1 MLRNGNEGMST
12 IPGFSQIQFEGFCRF
27 INQAL
32 AEELDKFPTIKD
44 PDHEIAFQLFA
55 KGYQLL
61 EPSIK
66 ERNAVYESLTYS
78 SELYV
83 SARLIFGFDVQKQT
97 ISIGNIPIMN
107 SLGTFIINGIYRIV
121 INQILLSP
129 GIYYRSELDH
139 KGISIYTGTI
149 ISDWG
154 GRLELAI
161 DKKERIWARV
171 SRKQKISILVLLSA
185 MGLNLR
191 EILDNVSYPEI
202 FLSFPNAKEK
212 KRIESKEKAILEFY
226 QQFAC
231 VGGDLVF
238 SESLCEELQKKF
250 FQQKCELGRIG
261 RRNMNRRL
269 NLDIPQNNTFL
280 LPRDVLAAT
289 DHLIGM
295 KFGTGILDDDDMN
308 HLKNKRI
315 RSVADL
321 LQDQF
326 GLALGRLQHAVQK
339 TIRRVFI
346 RQSKPTPQTLVTPT
360 STSILLITTYETFFG
375 TYPLSQVFDQTNP
388 LTQTV
393 HGRKVSCL
401 GPGGLTGRT
410 ASFRSRD
417 IHPSHYGR
425 ICPIDTSEGINVGLT
440 GSLAIHARIDH
451 LWGSIESP
459 FYEISAEKEKK
470 KKRER
475 WFIYH
480 QIEMSII

>member
-12 IPGFSQIQFEGFCRF
+12 IPGFSQIQFEGSCRF
-27 INQAL
+27 INQGL
-32 AEELDKFPTIKD
+32 AEELEKFPTIKD
-44 PDHEIAFQLFA
+44 PDHEISFQLFA

-66 ERNAVYESLTYS
+66 ERDAVYESLTYS
-78 SELYV
+78 SKLYV

-129 GIYYRSELDH
+129 GIYYRLELDH

-154 GRLELAI
+154 GRSELAI

-171 SRKQKISILVLLSA
+171 SRKQKISILVLSSA
-185 MGLNLR
+185 MGSNLK

-269 NLDIPQNNTFL
+269 NLDIPQNITFL

-295 KFGTGILDDDDMN
+295 KFETGILDDDDMN

-339 TIRRVFI
+339 TI
-346 RQSKPTPQTLVTPT
+346 L
-360 STSILLITTYETFFG
+360 
-375 TYPLSQVFDQTNP
+375 FDQTNP

-451 LWGSIESP
+451 W
-459 FYEISAEKEKK
+459 
-470 KKRER
+470 
-475 WFIYH
+475 
-480 QIEMSII
+480 

>member
-1 MLRNGNEGMST
+1 MT
-12 IPGFSQIQFEGFCRF
+12 YAFCY
-27 INQAL
+27 
-32 AEELDKFPTIKD
+32 
-44 PDHEIAFQLFA
+44 HFQLEDPLI
-55 KGYQLL
+55 QLKEDSKWIDVFDFHWRLGIDGLSLGSILLTGFITTLATLAAWPVTRNSQLFYFLMLAMYSGQIGLFSSRDLLLFFIMWEL
-61 EPSIK
+61 ELIPVYLLLSMWGGK
-66 ERNAVYESLTYS
+66 RRLYSAVYESLTYS

-154 GRLELAI
+154 GRSELAI

-171 SRKQKISILVLLSA
+171 SRKQKISILVLSSA
-185 MGLNLR
+185 MGSNLR
-191 EILDNVSYPEI
+191 EILDNVCYHEI

-250 FQQKCELGRIG
+250 FQQKCELGRVG

-326 GLALGRLQHAVQK
+326 GLALGLLQHAVQK

-375 TYPLSQVFDQTNP
+375 TYP
-388 LTQTV
+388 
-393 HGRKVSCL
+393 
-401 GPGGLTGRT
+401 
-410 ASFRSRD
+410 
-417 IHPSHYGR
+417 
-425 ICPIDTSEGINVGLT
+425 
-440 GSLAIHARIDH
+440 
-451 LWGSIESP
+451 
-459 FYEISAEKEKK
+459 
-470 KKRER
+470 
-475 WFIYH
+475 
-480 QIEMSII
+480 

>member
-1 MLRNGNEGMST
+1 MST
-12 IPGFSQIQFEGFCRF
+12 ILGFSQIQFEGFCRF
-27 INQAL
+27 INQGL
-32 AEELDKFPTIKD
+32 AEELEKFLTIKD

-66 ERNAVYESLTYS
+66 ERDVVYESLTYS

-107 SLGTFIINGIYRIV
+107 SLGTFIINGICRIV

-149 ISDWG
+149 ISYWG
-154 GRLELAI
+154 GRSELAI

-171 SRKQKISILVLLSA
+171 SRKQKISIL
-185 MGLNLR
+185 
-191 EILDNVSYPEI
+191 
-202 FLSFPNAKEK
+202 EK

-238 SESLCEELQKKF
+238 SESLCKELQKKF
-250 FQQKCELGRIG
+250 FQQKCELRRIG
-261 RRNMNRRL
+261 RRNMNRRR

-280 LPRDVLAAT
+280 LPRDVLAAM
-289 DHLIGM
+289 DQLIGM
-295 KFGTGILDDDDMN
+295 KFGTGILDNDDMN

-326 GLALGRLQHAVQK
+326 KLALGRLQHAVQK

-346 RQSKPTPQTLVTPT
+346 L
-360 STSILLITTYETFFG
+360 
-375 TYPLSQVFDQTNP
+375 FDQTNP

-410 ASFRSRD
+410 ASFWSRD

-425 ICPIDTSEGINVGLT
+425 ICPIDTSGGINVGLT
-440 GSLAIHARIDH
+440 GSLAIHPKIDH
-451 LWGSIESP
+451 L
-459 FYEISAEKEKK
+459 KQ
-470 KKRER
+470 KKRKER
-475 WFIYH
+475 QVVYLSPNRYEYYMIAAGNSLSLNQGIQEEQVVPARYRQEFLTIVIYAYRFIG
-480 QIEMSII
+480 SFFDR

>member
-27 INQAL
+27 INQGL
-32 AEELDKFPTIKD
+32 AEELEKFPTIKD
-44 PDHEIAFQLFA
+44 PDHEIAFQFFA

-66 ERNAVYESLTYS
+66 ERDAVYESLTYS

-154 GRLELAI
+154 GRSELAI

-171 SRKQKISILVLLSA
+171 SRKQKISILVLSSA

-212 KRIESKEKAILEFY
+212 KEIESKEKAILEFY

-250 FQQKCELGRIG
+250 FQQKCELGRVG

-289 DHLIGM
+289 DQLIGM

-326 GLALGRLQHAVQK
+326 GLALGRLQHVVQK

-346 RQSKPTPQTLVTPT
+346 RQSKPTPQTLVAPT
-360 STSILLITTYETFFG
+360 STSILLITTYETFFWHIS
-375 TYPLSQVFDQTNP
+375 LIS
-388 LTQTV
+388 
-393 HGRKVSCL
+393 
-401 GPGGLTGRT
+401 
-410 ASFRSRD
+410 SF
-417 IHPSHYGR
+417 
-425 ICPIDTSEGINVGLT
+425 
-440 GSLAIHARIDH
+440 
-451 LWGSIESP
+451 
-459 FYEISAEKEKK
+459 
-470 KKRER
+470 
-475 WFIYH
+475 
-480 QIEMSII
+480 

>member
-1 MLRNGNEGMST
+1 M
-12 IPGFSQIQFEGFCRF
+12 
-27 INQAL
+27 
-32 AEELDKFPTIKD
+32 
-44 PDHEIAFQLFA
+44 
-55 KGYQLL
+55 
-61 EPSIK
+61 
-66 ERNAVYESLTYS
+66 
-78 SELYV
+78 
-83 SARLIFGFDVQKQT
+83 QKQT

-154 GRLELAI
+154 GRSELAI

-171 SRKQKISILVLLSA
+171 SRKQKISILVLSSA
-185 MGLNLR
+185 MGSNLR

-339 TIRRVFI
+339 TICRVFI
-346 RQSKPTPQTLVTPT
+346 RQSNLTPN
-360 STSILLITTYETFFG
+360 FG
-375 TYPLSQVFDQTNP
+375 NSNFN
-388 LTQTV
+388 
-393 HGRKVSCL
+393 
-401 GPGGLTGRT
+401 
-410 ASFRSRD
+410 FNF
-417 IHPSHYGR
+417 
-425 ICPIDTSEGINVGLT
+425 INNYL
-440 GSLAIHARIDH
+440 
-451 LWGSIESP
+451 
-459 FYEISAEKEKK
+459 
-470 KKRER
+470 
-475 WFIYH
+475 
-480 QIEMSII
+480 

>member
-1 MLRNGNEGMST
+1 
-12 IPGFSQIQFEGFCRF
+12 
-27 INQAL
+27 
-32 AEELDKFPTIKD
+32 
-44 PDHEIAFQLFA
+44 
-55 KGYQLL
+55 
-61 EPSIK
+61 
-66 ERNAVYESLTYS
+66 
-78 SELYV
+78 
-83 SARLIFGFDVQKQT
+83 
-97 ISIGNIPIMN
+97 
-107 SLGTFIINGIYRIV
+107 
-121 INQILLSP
+121 
-129 GIYYRSELDH
+129 
-139 KGISIYTGTI
+139 
-149 ISDWG
+149 
-154 GRLELAI
+154 
-161 DKKERIWARV
+161 
-171 SRKQKISILVLLSA
+171 
-185 MGLNLR
+185 MGSNLR

-238 SESLCEELQKKF
+238 SQSPYARNYK
-250 FQQKCELGRIG
+250 GRIG

-393 HGRKVSCL
+393 HG
-401 GPGGLTGRT
+401 
-410 ASFRSRD
+410 
-417 IHPSHYGR
+417 
-425 ICPIDTSEGINVGLT
+425 
-440 GSLAIHARIDH
+440 
-451 LWGSIESP
+451 
-459 FYEISAEKEKK
+459 
-470 KKRER
+470 
-475 WFIYH
+475 
-480 QIEMSII
+480 

>member
-66 ERNAVYESLTYS
+66 ERDAVYESLTYS

-154 GRLELAI
+154 GRSELAI

-185 MGLNLR
+185 MGSNLR

-202 FLSFPNAKEK
+202 FCLS
-212 KRIESKEKAILEFY
+212 RMLRRRRGLS
-226 QQFAC
+226 
-231 VGGDLVF
+231 
-238 SESLCEELQKKF
+238 QKKKLF
-250 FQQKCELGRIG
+250 WSFI
-261 RRNMNRRL
+261 N
-269 NLDIPQNNTFL
+269 NL
-280 LPRDVLAAT
+280 LA
-289 DHLIGM
+289 
-295 KFGTGILDDDDMN
+295 
-308 HLKNKRI
+308 
-315 RSVADL
+315 
-321 LQDQF
+321 
-326 GLALGRLQHAVQK
+326 
-339 TIRRVFI
+339 
-346 RQSKPTPQTLVTPT
+346 
-360 STSILLITTYETFFG
+360 
-375 TYPLSQVFDQTNP
+375 
-388 LTQTV
+388 
-393 HGRKVSCL
+393 
-401 GPGGLTGRT
+401 
-410 ASFRSRD
+410 
-417 IHPSHYGR
+417 
-425 ICPIDTSEGINVGLT
+425 
-440 GSLAIHARIDH
+440 
-451 LWGSIESP
+451 
-459 FYEISAEKEKK
+459 
-470 KKRER
+470 
-475 WFIYH
+475 
-480 QIEMSII
+480 

>member
-1 MLRNGNEGMST
+1 MST

-27 INQAL
+27 INQGL
-32 AEELDKFPTIKD
+32 ADELEKFPTIKD

-66 ERNAVYESLTYS
+66 ERDAVYESLTYS

-154 GRLELAI
+154 GRSELAI

-171 SRKQKISILVLLSA
+171 SRKQKISILVLSSA
-185 MGLNLR
+185 MGSNLR

-250 FQQKCELGRIG
+250 FQQKCELGRVG

-315 RSVADL
+315 RSVANL

-326 GLALGRLQHAVQK
+326 GLALGRLQNAVQK
-339 TIRRVFI
+339 TIRKSYILKLIHQVDEKIHGR
-346 RQSKPTPQTLVTPT
+346 STGPYSLVTQQPVRGRAKQGGQRVGEMEVWALEGFARQE
-360 STSILLITTYETFFG
+360 ILNATIWGKRVPNHED
-375 TYPLSQVFDQTNP
+375 PP
-388 LTQTV
+388 E
-393 HGRKVSCL
+393 
-401 GPGGLTGRT
+401 
-410 ASFRSRD
+410 SFRVLVREL
-417 IHPSHYGR
+417 R
-425 ICPIDTSEGINVGLT
+425 
-440 GSLAIHARIDH
+440 SLA
-451 LWGSIESP
+451 LELNLFLVS
-459 FYEISAEKEKK
+459 EKNFQVN
-470 KKRER
+470 RENV
-475 WFIYH
+475 
-480 QIEMSII
+480 